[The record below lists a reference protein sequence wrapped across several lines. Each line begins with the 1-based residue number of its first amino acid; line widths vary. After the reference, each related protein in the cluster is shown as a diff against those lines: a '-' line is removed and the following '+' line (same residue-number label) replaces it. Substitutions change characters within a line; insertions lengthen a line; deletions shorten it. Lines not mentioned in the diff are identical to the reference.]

1 VAETHVEVE
10 VIPLE
15 QVAELGEVEVSLS
28 GRSNQMA
35 GQNMFEAEA
44 IPHEQVGEM
53 HVENSTLGIPEKA
66 GGIRRG

>member
-1 VAETHVEVE
+1 VEVE